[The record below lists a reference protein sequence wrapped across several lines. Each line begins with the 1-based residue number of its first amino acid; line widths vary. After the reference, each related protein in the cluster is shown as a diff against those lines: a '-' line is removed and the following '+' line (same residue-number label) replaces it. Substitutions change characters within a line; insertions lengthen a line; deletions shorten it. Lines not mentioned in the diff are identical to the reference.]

1 MKIDR
6 AGVPFIA
13 CGLVPAAVLV
23 ALGYPLVAVP
33 LGVAA
38 AVFALFFRDPDRHV
52 PDLADAVLAP
62 ADGRVLVA
70 GPAERTAAP
79 PGAWQQVSVFLSPAD
94 VHVNRIPVSG
104 RLVRVDYKR
113 GEFLPA
119 YRGEAAAR
127 NERNELWIDRAGEM
141 VVCRQVTGVLVRR
154 VVCRLAAG
162 TDVRAGDRFGIMK
175 FGSRIDLFLPTRATL
190 SVRSGD
196 RVRGGETV
204 VATL

>member
-1 MKIDR
+1 MRIDR
-6 AGVPFIA
+6 AGVPFVA
-13 CGLVPAAVLV
+13 CGLVPAVVLV
-23 ALGYPLVAVP
+23 AVGYPLIGVP
-33 LGVAA
+33 FGAA
-38 AVFALFFRDPDRHV
+38 AVMFALFFRDPDRRV
-52 PDLADAVLAP
+52 PDLPGAVLAP

-70 GPAERTAAP
+70 GPAESAIAP
-79 PGAWQQVSVFLSPAD
+79 PGAWQQVSIFLSLAD

-104 RLVRVDYKR
+104 RLVRVDYRR
-113 GEFLPA
+113 GAFLPA
-119 YRGEAAAR
+119 YRNEAAGR

-141 VVCRQVTGVLVRR
+141 VVCRQVVGVLVRR
-154 VVCRLAAG
+154 VVCRLGAG

-175 FGSRIDLFLPTRATL
+175 FGSRIDLFLPTRADL

>member
-1 MKIDR
+1 VVLVAVGYPLI
-6 AGVPFIA
+6 GVPF
-13 CGLVPAAVLV
+13 
-23 ALGYPLVAVP
+23 
-33 LGVAA
+33 GVAA
-38 AVFALFFRDPDRHV
+38 VVFALFFRDPDRCV
-52 PDLADAVLAP
+52 PDLPGAVLAP

-70 GPAERTAAP
+70 GPAEPAIAP
-79 PGAWQQVSVFLSPAD
+79 PGAWQQVSIFLSLAD

-119 YRGEAAAR
+119 YRSEAAGR

-141 VVCRQVTGVLVRR
+141 VVCRQVVGILVRR
-154 VVCRLAAG
+154 VVCRLGAG

-175 FGSRIDLFLPTRATL
+175 FGSRIDLFLPTRADL